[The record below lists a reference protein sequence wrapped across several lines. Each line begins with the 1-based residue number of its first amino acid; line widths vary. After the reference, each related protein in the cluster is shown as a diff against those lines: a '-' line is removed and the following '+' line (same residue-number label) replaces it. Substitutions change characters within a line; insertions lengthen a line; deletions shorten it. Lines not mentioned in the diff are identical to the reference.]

1 MTAPEITR
9 LVIGPN
15 ASLSGRQAVWV
26 LVSMAVVGFSIAGF
40 FAALGFWMIL
50 PFAGLELAALAAA
63 LWVSVGRNRYREV
76 LCFERDRLVVELG
89 LLGKGAQSRVVLSRS
104 WTRAMIENGMHRHDP
119 TRLLLTCSGQKL
131 EIGRCL
137 TDQEREHLCQ
147 RIKELLNP
155 AWRALPGGAGGSPAR
170 ELPLGE

>member
-1 MTAPEITR
+1 M
-9 LVIGPN
+9 VF
-15 ASLSGRQAVWV
+15 
-26 LVSMAVVGFSIAGF
+26 MAVVGLTIAGL

-50 PFAGLELAALAAA
+50 PFAGLELVALAAA

-76 LCFERDRLVVELG
+76 LCFEQERLVVELG
-89 LLGKGAQSRVVLSRS
+89 LLGHGVQSRVVLSRS
-104 WTRAMIENGMHRHDP
+104 WTRALVENGSHRHDP
-119 TRLLLTCSGQKL
+119 TRLLLTCSGQRL

-137 TDQEREHLCQ
+137 TDQEREHLCR

-155 AWRALPGGAGGSPAR
+155 AWRTRPGGAGRPPAQ